1 MNNPDIA
8 RVFSTLAT
16 MLEIDGANPFRVRAY
31 REGARVLDARTEPV
45 AALDVA
51 ALTAIPGIGKDLAA
65 KIRDLV
71 QTGSTPL
78 FDEMKSKVPLEA
90 VALTELQGMGPKRVA
105 TLLSR
110 GIANRAQLEEVAK
123 AGGLKSLPGFGA
135 TIEKNLLKALAST
148 ESGRTLLGEAW
159 QVAQSFRDRITPLP
173 GVERVEMAGS
183 FRRRKETV
191 GDLDVLVAGGDAETV
206 MKAFTSHP
214 QVGQVLGSGGTK
226 ASVRLMSG
234 LQVDLRLVPAESFGA
249 ALMYFTGSKQH
260 NIRLRQIA
268 LDKKWLLNEYGLLDG
283 ERVIAGRTEEEIY
296 RALGM
301 EWIPPELREA
311 ADEIELAIQGRLP
324 RLIDLEHLRGD
335 LHMHTNRTDGRETLE
350 TMVRAA
356 RDRGYEY
363 CAITDHSQALQMIG
377 GFDTARV
384 RKSVAE
390 IAEVRKQ
397 VPGIHVLHGL
407 EVDILEDGGL
417 DLDDEGLAMLDWVIV
432 SLHSWL
438 RQPSEEMTKRVLRAL
453 SHPRVN
459 AMGHPTGRQIGSREP
474 AAFHMEAVLD
484 EAARRG
490 VWMEINSNPR
500 RTDLN
505 DRHARMA
512 RDRGVQLVI
521 DTDAHSVPELDFMR
535 YGVFAAR
542 RAGLGPEDVMNTRP
556 WQAFEKARKS
566 RPA

>member
-1 MNNPDIA
+1 M
-8 RVFSTLAT
+8 VFFTT
-16 MLEIDGANPFRVRAY
+16 RNVNANVRITFSRSA
-31 REGARVLDARTEPV
+31 EP
-45 AALDVA
+45 
-51 ALTAIPGIGKDLAA
+51 
-65 KIRDLV
+65 
-71 QTGSTPL
+71 
-78 FDEMKSKVPLEA
+78 
-90 VALTELQGMGPKRVA
+90 
-105 TLLSR
+105 
-110 GIANRAQLEEVAK
+110 
-123 AGGLKSLPGFGA
+123 GGDKSLPGFGA
-135 TIEKNLLKALAST
+135 TIEKNLIKALAST

-173 GVERVEMAGS
+173 GVERVELAGS

-214 QVGQVLGSGGTK
+214 QVGQVLASGGTK
-226 ASVRLMSG
+226 ASVRLMSE
-234 LQVDLRLVPAESFGA
+234 LQVDLRMVPAESFGA

-268 LDKKWLLNEYGLLDG
+268 LDKKWLLNEYGLLEG

-311 ADEIELAIQGRLP
+311 ADEIELAIQSRLP
-324 RLIDLEHLRGD
+324 RLIDIEHLRGD

-390 IAEVRKQ
+390 IAQVRKQ

-459 AMGHPTGRQIGSREP
+459 AMGHPTARQIGSREP

-512 RDRGVQLVI
+512 RDRGVKLVI

-556 WQAFEKARKS
+556 WQSFEKARKS